1 MTVEIRNWL
10 RRVSIYAGI
19 ATMALAAAMLVGF
32 FRAAPGQSFSAT
44 NRVAGVAPA
53 PGSRLVADYAKL
65 PLSFEANQGQTD
77 RSVNFLSR
85 GRGYSLFLTG
95 DEAVLRLKKPGT
107 ESEIRN
113 SRLEPRRKGIVR
125 SQLQRATDSGPGSA
139 DSLLRMK
146 LVGAN
151 RDATVAGTNELPGKV
166 NYFLGN
172 DPKTWRRNVP
182 TYAKVR
188 YQNVYRGVDL
198 VYYGNQAGQLEYD
211 FVVAPGADPAAI
223 TLDVEAH
230 GSPARPPLR
239 IARDGDLIVDLDGG
253 DVRFH
258 KPVVYQPAI
267 DDAHRTSDFG
277 LRTAVDGHYVLTAS
291 NQVRFALGPYDRN
304 QPLVIDPVLSYS
316 TYLGGS
322 GGETNFGIAVDSS
335 GNAYVTGLTQSAD
348 FPTTG
353 GAYQT
358 TLGSTQDAFVAKL
371 QWNNSTATLSL
382 AYSTYLGG
390 NGNDF
395 GYSVAVDSSFN
406 AYVAGSTT
414 STDFPLLHALAG
426 QGESTGSLYAFV
438 TKLSA
443 DGSSLVYSTCLGGN
457 QTQEALGIAVDPSS
471 GDADVTGYTSSTD
484 FPVQHALVGHTVLAG
499 IQNAFV
505 AKLDWSSPTLSL
517 VYSTYL
523 GGNGI
528 DTGYGIAVD
537 SSGNAYVTGTTSSA
551 TFPVHTPVYASLNGT
566 SDAFVAKL
574 NWSGSALSLVYST
587 YLGGTAQELGSS
599 IAVDSSGNA
608 HVAGV
613 TYSTD
618 FPTKHPYQ
626 VSNNALPGSGTA
638 YVAEL
643 NTAGNTLV
651 YSTYLGG
658 HALDWAYGIATDSS
672 GNAYVVGVTASTD
685 FPTQNPLYASLNSS
699 SFDAFVTKLDWSGSA
714 LTLDYST
721 YLGGSGN
728 EFGYA
733 IAVDSS
739 GNAYV
744 TGITASTD
752 FPTFC
757 AVQKTNN
764 APSTSATGFVA
775 KISPSAVGTATLSAT
790 SIPAFASQVVNSPP
804 SSPQHVTLTNAG
816 SGPLTIASIAISGQF
831 ALDSSG
837 TCPSGG
843 TVAASG
849 SCTIAVNFDPTT
861 VGAQAG
867 TVTITDNSN
876 GIPTTQ
882 TVSLSGTGT
891 ASTTGVSLSTPAA
904 FAGQFVGTTSSAQ
917 TVTLTNGGS
926 TSLSISAI
934 VVTGPFGLA
943 TSGTTCSTSTA
954 VPANGTCTV
963 AVDFAPTAVGAA
975 TGTLSITD
983 NGAGS
988 PHAVS
993 LSGTGWDFTLAV
1005 ASSSSS
1011 TQTVAPGAT
1020 ASYTLAL
1027 TGLGGFNQSVT
1038 FNCTGAPSEAN
1049 CTAPSTS
1056 ASSTGA
1062 SVTVSVTTTAPSMV
1076 APRSRPLPPVRP
1088 LLPGPGSLVLLAMLL
1103 TALAWAARTWWQ
1115 PGASRLRTAFV
1126 ALALGMLLTLAMA
1139 ACGGGGGGPTPNPGT
1154 PAGTSTLTVTGTG
1167 TAGTGTTTKAHTQTL
1182 TLTVS

>member
-1 MTVEIRNWL
+1 
-10 RRVSIYAGI
+10 
-19 ATMALAAAMLVGF
+19 
-32 FRAAPGQSFSAT
+32 
-44 NRVAGVAPA
+44 
-53 PGSRLVADYAKL
+53 
-65 PLSFEANQGQTD
+65 
-77 RSVNFLSR
+77 
-85 GRGYSLFLTG
+85 
-95 DEAVLRLKKPGT
+95 
-107 ESEIRN
+107 
-113 SRLEPRRKGIVR
+113 
-125 SQLQRATDSGPGSA
+125 
-139 DSLLRMK
+139 MK

-151 RDATVAGTNELPGKV
+151 RDATVEGTNELPGKV

-258 KPVVYQPAI
+258 KPVVYQPAM

-335 GNAYVTGLTQSAD
+335 GNAYVTGLTQSAH

-358 TLGSTQDAFVAKL
+358 TPGSTQDAFVAKL

-390 NGNDF
+390 NGDDF

-406 AYVAGSTT
+406 AYVAGSTA
-414 STDFPLLHALAG
+414 STNFPTTPGALAT
-426 QGESTGSLYAFV
+426 SPPGSLNAFV
-438 TKLSA
+438 AKLSA
-443 DGSSLVYSTCLGGN
+443 DGSSLVYSTYLGGS
-457 QTQEALGIAVDPSS
+457 QTQEALGIAVDS
-471 GDADVTGYTSSTD
+471 GNAAYVTGYTSSSN
-484 FPVQHALVGHTVLAG
+484 FPVSHAPTAYYAALNGT
-499 IQNAFV
+499 QNAFV
-505 AKLDWSSPTLSL
+505 AELNPAGSALVYSIYLGGNNTDQGYGIAVDNSGNAYVAGTTSSATFPVHNALYPSLNGSQSDAFVAKLNWSSPTLSL

-523 GGNGI
+523 GGTGQDEGFSLALDSSGSAYVTGATTSTNFPTSHPYQSTNNTQIPNPAATGTVFVSRL
-528 DTGYGIAVD
+528 DWNASSLTLGYSTYLGGSALDWGYGIAVD
-537 SSGNAYVTGTTSSA
+537 SSGNAYVTG
-551 TFPVHTPVYASLNGT
+551 
-566 SDAFVAKL
+566 
-574 NWSGSALSLVYST
+574 
-587 YLGGTAQELGSS
+587 
-599 IAVDSSGNA
+599 
-608 HVAGV
+608 
-613 TYSTD
+613 
-618 FPTKHPYQ
+618 
-626 VSNNALPGSGTA
+626 
-638 YVAEL
+638 
-643 NTAGNTLV
+643 
-651 YSTYLGG
+651 
-658 HALDWAYGIATDSS
+658 
-672 GNAYVVGVTASTD
+672 VTASAD
-685 FPTQNPLYASLNSS
+685 FPTQSPLYSTLTGS
-699 SFDAFVTKLDWSGSA
+699 DAFVTKLHWDGST
-714 LTLDYST
+714 TLSLAYST
-721 YLGGSGN
+721 YLGGSLGDS
-728 EFGYA
+728 GYA
-733 IAVDSS
+733 IALDSS

-764 APSTSATGFVA
+764 TPSTSATGFVA
-775 KISPSAVGTATLSAT
+775 KISPSAVGTASLSAT

-804 SSPQHVTLTNAG
+804 SSPQHVTLTNTG

-837 TCPSGG
+837 TCPITGG
-843 TVAASG
+843 TLAASS

-867 TVTITDNSN
+867 TVTITDNST

-891 ASTTGVSLSTPAA
+891 ASTSGVSLSTPSA
-904 FAGQFVGTTSSAQ
+904 FAGQFVGTTSSAE

-926 TSLSISAI
+926 ASLSISAI
-934 VVTGPFGLA
+934 VVTGPFNLA
-943 TSGTTCSTSTA
+943 TSGTTCSTSTPVA
-954 VPANGTCTV
+954 ANGTCAV
-963 AVDFAPTAVGAA
+963 AVTFSPTAAGSASGNLTV
-975 TGTLSITD
+975 TD
-983 NGAGS
+983 NGIGS
-988 PHAVS
+988 PQSVS
-993 LSGTGWDFTLAV
+993 LSGTGWDYTLAM
-1005 ASSSSS
+1005 ASGSSS
-1011 TQTVAPGAT
+1011 TATVAPGAT
-1020 ASYTLAL
+1020 ATYTLNL
-1027 TGLGGFNQSVT
+1027 TGLGGFTQTVT
-1038 FNCTGAPSEAN
+1038 FSCAGAPSEAN
-1049 CTAPSTS
+1049 CTASSAS
-1056 ASSTGA
+1056 ASSTGTA
-1062 SVTVSVTTTAPSMV
+1062 VTVTVTTTAPSAV

-1115 PGASRLRTAFV
+1115 PGASRLRIALV

-1139 ACGGGGGGPTPNPGT
+1139 ACGGGGGGGGGGNAGT